1 MESLETRRRGE
12 LLDREI
18 FHALQETQVL
28 TAQYRQTDNRIQ
40 PHGSPGYRPPTPAA
54 IRPAGPMPA
63 LARLIWL
70 GGQALGIGQLRGG
83 G

>member
-12 LLDREI
+12 LLDQEI

-40 PHGSPGYRPPTPAA
+40 PHGSPGYRPPAPAA
-54 IRPAGPMPA
+54 IRPAGPIPM
-63 LARLIWL
+63 LVGITYLVV
-70 GGQALGIGQLRGG
+70 QALGIGQLRGG

>member
-28 TAQYRQTDNRIQ
+28 TAQYRQTDSRTTSIEWMVSC
-40 PHGSPGYRPPTPAA
+40 SPPP
-54 IRPAGPMPA
+54 
-63 LARLIWL
+63 
-70 GGQALGIGQLRGG
+70 
-83 G
+83 